1 MKGELQMP
9 KGTITIQVDY
19 EGKFIY
25 AEIDGKKYTEPV
37 GIADNPPPGVI
48 KGIIDIGH
56 ILHFEQPDRKRRC
69 CFHLPNCRYV
79 G

>member
-1 MKGELQMP
+1 MA

-25 AEIDGKKYTEPV
+25 AEIDGKKYTEPSSL
-37 GIADNPPPGVI
+37 AKNPPPGAI
-48 KGIIDIGH
+48 KGIINVGH
-56 ILHFEQPDRKRRC
+56 ILHFELPDGTRRC
-69 CFHLPNCRYV
+69 CFHLPNCWIV